1 MSEVNVIEK
10 PVVKQVSKGAFFR
23 TVRAVLWS
31 FIGIRKSSDFQEDVA
46 TIKPLH
52 VLAVGVVAAFIFVIG
67 LILLVNLVVAS

>member
-1 MSEVNVIEK
+1 MSEANVVEKSTVK
-10 PVVKQVSKGAFFR
+10 PVTKNVFFR

-31 FIGIRKSSDFQEDVA
+31 FIGIRKSSGFQEDVA
-46 TIKPLH
+46 SIKPLH